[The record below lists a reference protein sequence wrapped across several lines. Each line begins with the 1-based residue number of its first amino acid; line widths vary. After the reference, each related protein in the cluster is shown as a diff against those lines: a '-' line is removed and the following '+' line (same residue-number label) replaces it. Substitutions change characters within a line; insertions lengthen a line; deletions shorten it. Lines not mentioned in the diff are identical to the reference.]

1 MFHGPL
7 TFRHHFL
14 HDYWIKSKFENYSFI
29 KNLEFFVDP
38 IVVEKVVSEGRYI
51 SLRSNRQY
59 LKVSS
64 RRGVHFPVGPLFHKW

>member
-7 TFRHHFL
+7 TFRPHYL

-29 KNLEFFVDP
+29 KNRILYEAVFLEFFIDP

-51 SLRSNRQY
+51 SLRSNRQ
-59 LKVSS
+59 
-64 RRGVHFPVGPLFHKW
+64 